1 MGQRKQNP
9 LGGEKR
15 DFGNHAQ
22 SGISILLI
30 AECLVCFL
38 GGSSWCFVHGHA
50 WYLETSGMLA
60 ADEE

>member
-30 AECLVCFL
+30 AEC
-38 GGSSWCFVHGHA
+38 
-50 WYLETSGMLA
+50 
-60 ADEE
+60 